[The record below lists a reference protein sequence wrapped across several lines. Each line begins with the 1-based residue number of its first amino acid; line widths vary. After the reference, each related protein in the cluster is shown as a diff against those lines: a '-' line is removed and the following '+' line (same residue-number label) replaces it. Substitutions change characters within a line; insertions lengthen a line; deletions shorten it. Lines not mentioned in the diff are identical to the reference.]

1 MEIDITYSNVKLRVV
16 GDYQPAERSTFFYP
30 GCAEWFEVSEIYAA
44 DSKIDLCDMLDD
56 ASVESIAIAVLEQ
69 IQEIRDGAN

>member
-16 GDYQPAERSTFFYP
+16 GDYQPGERATSDYP
-30 GCAEWFEVSEIYAA
+30 GCAEDFEVAEVFAA

-69 IQEIRDGAN
+69 IQENKDASN

>member
-1 MEIDITYSNVKLRVV
+1 MEINIEYCGVALLVI
-16 GDYQPAERSTFFYP
+16 GDYQPGERATRDYP
-30 GCAEWFEVSEIYAA
+30 GCAEDFEVAEVFAA

-69 IQEIRDGAN
+69 IQEIQNASN